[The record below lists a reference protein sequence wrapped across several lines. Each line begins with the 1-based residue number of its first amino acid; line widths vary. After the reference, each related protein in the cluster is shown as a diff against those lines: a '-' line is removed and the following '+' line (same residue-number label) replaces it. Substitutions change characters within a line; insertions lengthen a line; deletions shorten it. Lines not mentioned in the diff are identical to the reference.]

1 MVRENAANE
10 GCFSVVVTP
19 YFMSMRGI
27 GEQKSPFMIARQEQE
42 NILIIRRHF
51 YFALKKK
58 IIDPMEIPTTEVF

>member
-1 MVRENAANE
+1 M
-10 GCFSVVVTP
+10 VTP